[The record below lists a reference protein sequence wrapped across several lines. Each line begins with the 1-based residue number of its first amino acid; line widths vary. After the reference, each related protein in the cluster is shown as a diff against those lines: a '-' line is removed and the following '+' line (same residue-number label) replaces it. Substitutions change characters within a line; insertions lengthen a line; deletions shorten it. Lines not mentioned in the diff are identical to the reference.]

1 MPHTLKCYLSLGL
14 FFILCN
20 TAFSFNG
27 PVRFSD
33 AFYAAQK
40 FFYNEAKAKYPK
52 IGSEKGFPEI
62 PVRGSATNE
71 ELKKIEA
78 LTDFFE
84 ARRVFLRETGI
95 YAEQIY
101 PEIFSFLSG
110 HAALTVAPGN
120 KQKFAAMEKYFYPFF
135 YVFSQDKHYGFNT
148 EIRTNPCPL
157 IFCLKDEKKNTLSFN
172 VYNTSKKNF
181 EFNIT
186 ESPAQAYV
194 SVTSKRPLPLKA
206 GSSGAVKFTVDVQK
220 LKKDSAFRVIN
231 LVLSDPTQPKIRLIV
246 PVILLPSKD
255 FLNLPPHCYDLEFS
269 YSTFFKHISLQ
280 KEKTS
285 WPEKCPSADC
295 SGRRNYPLRSADR
308 QYSSY
313 NFGDLCTIQ
322 YNMSSQAPAIYNI
335 KSNTFKFTYN
345 EMGTIEGLD
354 RNCPGTEPGSEVH
367 CPSDAPNNG
376 KELYGN
382 RKTECKAFLPAGK
395 TYDLRV
401 NVLYSDLANQSYP
414 NTEVSWLGEKKLIVV
429 ITDNADKLV
438 SKNIVNRSPFH
449 VEQKGLAPGTYN
461 IAIYPFTEDG
471 KLSPSFNLQHLNN
484 GNRARFD
491 FTLGANIEII
501 SHNLP
506 VKK

>member
-1 MPHTLKCYLSLGL
+1 MRHTLKRYLTCGL
-14 FFILCN
+14 FLIIYKS
-20 TAFSFNG
+20 TFSFNG

-40 FFYNEAKAKYPK
+40 FFYNEARAKYPK

-62 PVRGSATNE
+62 PIRGSATNE

-84 ARRVFLRETGI
+84 ARRIFLKETGI

-135 YVFSQDKHYGFNT
+135 YVFSQDKHYSFSS

-157 IFCLKDEKKNTLSFN
+157 VFYLKDEKKNSLTFN
-172 VYNTSKKNF
+172 VYNTSKKNY
-181 EFNIT
+181 EFNIS
-186 ESPAQAYV
+186 ESPALAFV
-194 SVTSKRPLPLKA
+194 SVTSKRPLPVKA
-206 GSSGAVKFTVDVQK
+206 GGTGAVKFTVDVQK
-220 LKKDSAFRVIN
+220 LKKDSSFRIIN
-231 LVLSDPTQPKIRLIV
+231 LVLSDPTQPKVKLIV

-255 FLNLPPHCYDLEFS
+255 FLNLPAHCYDLTLS
-269 YSTFFKHISLQ
+269 YSTFFKHIALQ

-285 WPEKCPSADC
+285 WPEKCPSGDC
-295 SGRRNYPLRSADR
+295 SGNRNYSLRSNDR

-313 NFGDLCTIQ
+313 SFADLCTIQ
-322 YNMSSQAPAIYNI
+322 YNLSSQTTPIYNV
-335 KSNTFKFTYN
+335 KNNSFKFIYN
-345 EMGTIEGLD
+345 EMGSIEGMD
-354 RNCPGTEPGSEVH
+354 RNCPGAEPGSEAH

-376 KELYGN
+376 KELYGS
-382 RKTECKAFLPAGK
+382 RKTECKAFLPPGK
-395 TYDLRV
+395 TYDIKI
-401 NVLYSDLANQSYP
+401 NVLFNDLANQSYP
-414 NTEVSWLGEKKLIVV
+414 NTDVSWLGEKKLIVV
-429 ITDNADKLV
+429 ITDSHDKLI
-438 SKNIVNRSPFH
+438 SKTIVNRSPFH
-449 VEQKGLAPGTYN
+449 TEQKDLSPGTYN
-461 IAIYPFTEDG
+461 ISVFPFTEDG

-491 FTLGANIEII
+491 FTLATSIELI
-501 SHNLP
+501 SHSP
-506 VKK
+506 PAKK